1 MPSTTA
7 RPRTSSSSTRIDT
20 TVLFPTPTGRIW
32 WERNFY
38 RDVWQPAREASGLDC
53 TPHDFRHSWVTHLRA
68 AGIDASDL
76 AEIAGHTSRPL
87 PTGTPIRSGDPTTRS
102 ETWSAETKRSHPG
115 PIAGQVPLTE
125 PNTSGFPGQGRGF
138 EARRPL

>member
-68 AGIDASDL
+68 AGIDAADL
-76 AEIAGHTSRPL
+76 AEIAGHTVATATDRYTHPL
-87 PTGTPIRSGDPTTRS
+87 RRSDDAVRDVVG
-102 ETWSAETKRSHPG
+102 
-115 PIAGQVPLTE
+115 
-125 PNTSGFPGQGRGF
+125 
-138 EARRPL
+138 